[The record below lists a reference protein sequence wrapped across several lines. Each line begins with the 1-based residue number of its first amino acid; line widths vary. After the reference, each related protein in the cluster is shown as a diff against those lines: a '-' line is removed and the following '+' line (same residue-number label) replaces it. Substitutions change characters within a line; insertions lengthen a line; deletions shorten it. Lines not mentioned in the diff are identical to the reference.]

1 MVMMLLGLVVF
12 LGVHVVSTRPAL
24 RAGLIAKLG
33 EGGYKGFYS
42 LLAVSGVLLTA
53 YGFALWR
60 ASGPALL
67 WDPPLG
73 MRHLTLLLMVFSSIF
88 IVAAYVPSHIRTRL
102 KHPMLAGVKVWALAH
117 LIANGDA
124 ASTTLFLAVLAWAV
138 YDRISLKRRGVPVPA
153 APKGYG
159 GDVVAVVG
167 GLVLYAV
174 LAFLFHPYVVGVPVM

>member
-1 MVMMLLGLVVF
+1 MVMMLFGLVVF
-12 LGVHVVSTRPAL
+12 LGVHVVSSLPNLRTAL
-24 RAGLIAKLG
+24 VGKLG
-33 EGGYKGFYS
+33 EGNYKGFYS
-42 LLAVSGVLLTA
+42 LLAVSGLLLTA

-73 MRHLTLLLMVFSSIF
+73 LRHLTLLLMVFSSIF

-102 KHPMLAGVKVWALAH
+102 KHPMLAGVKTWALAH
-117 LIANGDA
+117 LIANGDV
-124 ASTTLFLAVLAWAV
+124 ASMTLFLAVLAWAV
-138 YDRISLKRRGVPVPA
+138 YDRISLKRRAVAIPPA
-153 APKGYG
+153 PAGWG